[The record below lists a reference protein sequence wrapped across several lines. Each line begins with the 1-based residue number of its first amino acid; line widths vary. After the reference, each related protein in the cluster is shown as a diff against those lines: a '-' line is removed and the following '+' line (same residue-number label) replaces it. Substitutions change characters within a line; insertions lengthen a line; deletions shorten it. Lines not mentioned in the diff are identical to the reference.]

1 MKIKTNVL
9 KYKDPDTGT
18 YAPIP
23 IVVSGDNEEIMKEI
37 TELNEKLVQETSK
50 LSKEI
55 EDLDE
60 KKVSCVDGFFP
71 DANGAVTL
79 KYEATSERTYRHEE
93 LTAHPHAVTVFA
105 DERYT
110 NNPFIFL
117 GKNYWPAAVY
127 TDLGFNKF
135 GLTYKTDGHNISVN
149 GTATTGS
156 SFSLLNDASS
166 YKWKLPADIAAGD
179 GLKLHLFGEVSEK
192 NSPFCKVELYNESG
206 SRIDYTQ
213 TRLSAGKTYAASGV
227 LTIPEGVSYVM
238 FKFSFNTGDAFEN
251 NFFPV
256 LVKSN
261 TLIINDVQF
270 TDGYTEVN
278 IDAEVFDVCTAPYT
292 SVVKYMLDTQK
303 YIDTKISEVDFD
315 VSMIDNRISFVSP
328 EMFGAYGDYQH
339 DDTVAIQ
346 SCIDYA
352 IANKIKMIG
361 GKRYRT
367 SSPLVIA
374 GDSVDINILQINYSG
389 VDCAVIVN
397 GSYNNISIGAIY
409 AEGGAG
415 FRLNSDINSSFGQYY
430 VGRVFSKENCVEYI
444 VTQSDIVGNRLTFSD
459 LYSTGANCIYQSP
472 QSTIATGGKWNGN
485 NNFIGGRLAKGE
497 WGVYNAH
504 GEDSYITCQFEG
516 VKNGIRMM
524 GVGNCRII
532 APRYT
537 ELIYEAFDR
546 SVEGY
551 PLIDGKGV
559 FLKYVRPVSVWQDSD
574 TKRTQIEIAPS
585 GGYIFPVNIDL
596 SDMPIENTYSDGRVY
611 KINKDSTEVH
621 TIYAHLVSRTG
632 WDIANSFLIF
642 GKHILVKYPTFRRTL
657 RVYSNNT
664 GYNKDYRE
672 SGLEEE
678 FKIYSKFVIN
688 ENGCDYRLPPSYD
701 IIAFDKFEIEQPEG
715 CYAVFRDWRGTV
727 IFDGAKYGAGS
738 YELQAYR
745 RDNDDWDDYDNR
757 NQMWVIR
764 KIANSIVDTMPL
776 EEATD

>member
-1 MKIKTNVL
+1 MAEYKL
-9 KYKDPDTGT
+9 KHTG
-18 YAPIP
+18 
-23 IVVSGDNEEIMKEI
+23 EEID
-37 TELNEKLVQETSK
+37 EKLDKIDELSEEIDDLRDESIEYVKSVNGFKPNEDGTVTIEYET
-50 LSKEI
+50 
-55 EDLDE
+55 
-60 KKVSCVDGFFP
+60 
-71 DANGAVTL
+71 
-79 KYEATSERTYRHEE
+79 TSERTYRHEE
-93 LTAHPHAVTVFA
+93 LSGNPHAVTVFA

-117 GKNYWPAAVY
+117 GKNYWPAATY

-156 SFSLLNDASS
+156 SFSLLDDDSS
-166 YKWKLPADIAAGD
+166 YKWKLPEDIAVGD
-179 GLKLHLFGEVSEK
+179 VLKIYLFGEVSEK

-213 TRLSAGKTYAASGV
+213 TRINAGKTYATSGL
-227 LTIPEGVSYVM
+227 LTIPESVSYVM
-238 FKFSFNTGDAFEN
+238 FKVSFNTGDTFEN
-251 NFFPV
+251 TIFPV

-261 TLIINDVQF
+261 TPIINDVQF
-270 TDGYTEVN
+270 TDGYVEVD
-278 IDAEVFDVCTAPYT
+278 IDSEVFDICTAPYA
-292 SVVKYMLDTQK
+292 SIAKYMLNPK
-303 YIDTKISEVDFD
+303 AYIDDKIGKVNFD
-315 VSMIDNRISFVSP
+315 MSMVDNRMSFVSP

-352 IANKIKMIG
+352 ITNKIKMIG
-361 GKRYRT
+361 GKMYKT
-367 SSPLVIA
+367 SSPLVII
-374 GDSVDINILQINYSG
+374 GDNVDINILLISYSG
-389 VDCAVIVN
+389 VGCAVIVN
-397 GSYNNISIGAIY
+397 GSYNNISIGTIY
-409 AEGGAG
+409 AGSGAG
-415 FRLNSDINSSFGQYY
+415 FRLNSDINSSFSQYY
-430 VGRVFSKENCVEYI
+430 VGRVFSKENCIEYI

-485 NNFIGGRLAKGE
+485 NNFIGGRLVKGE

-524 GVGNCRII
+524 GVGNCRVI

-546 SVEGY
+546 TVEGY
-551 PLIDGKGV
+551 PLIDGQGV

-596 SDMPIENTYSDGRVY
+596 SDMPIENTYADGRVG

-621 TIYAHLVSRTG
+621 TINIHLVSRTG

-657 RVYSNNT
+657 RVTENNG
-664 GYNKDYRE
+664 GYGRNYNE
-672 SGLEEE
+672 TSEEQ
-678 FKIYSKFVIN
+678 FKIYSKFVID
-688 ENGCDYRLPPSYD
+688 ENGCDYTLPPSYD

-727 IFDGAKYGAGS
+727 IFDGAKYGVGS

-764 KIANSIVDTMPL
+764 KITDSIVDTMPH
-776 EEATD
+776 TV